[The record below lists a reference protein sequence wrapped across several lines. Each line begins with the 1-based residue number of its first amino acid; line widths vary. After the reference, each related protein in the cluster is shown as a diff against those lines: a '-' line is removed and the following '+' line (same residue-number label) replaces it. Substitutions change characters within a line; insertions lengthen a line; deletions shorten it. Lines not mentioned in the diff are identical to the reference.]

1 MKKGSKYDDIIK
13 LVFMILAIITVICLF
28 MPSVSHSV
36 AMTVGGIAVIL
47 RIVQYILRYFN

>member
-1 MKKGSKYDDIIK
+1 MKKGSKYDDIIT

-28 MPSVSHSV
+28 MPSVSHSD